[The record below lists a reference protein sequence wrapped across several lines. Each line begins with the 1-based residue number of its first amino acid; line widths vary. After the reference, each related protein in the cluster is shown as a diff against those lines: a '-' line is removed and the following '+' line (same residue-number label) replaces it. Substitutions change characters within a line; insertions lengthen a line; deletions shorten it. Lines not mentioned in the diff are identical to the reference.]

1 MRRVFEMTAAQLSK
15 LQTII
20 AKIEALQAQIRPDD
34 YRTQGSLEQAKSV
47 LLKAETNA
55 YHSKR

>member
-1 MRRVFEMTAAQLSK
+1 MTAAQLSK